1 MLQMMER
8 LGGTGLLPRFSAS
21 ESMMFQTEPLLDP
34 GMVGT
39 LLAGTVKLGSDLIFG
54 AFWTLK
60 VWWISSIYNDR
71 FIVML
76 APH

>member
-1 MLQMMER
+1 MMER

-39 LLAGTVKLGSDLIFG
+39 LLAGTGTVHSGMI
-54 AFWTLK
+54 
-60 VWWISSIYNDR
+60 
-71 FIVML
+71 
-76 APH
+76 